1 MDSKEINERI
11 KAEAIRQHTIS
22 VDPNATKTESTTI
35 NMTDGVL
42 IPKKGEKHVFTSWRL
57 TFFGALILSAVLII
71 FFPDPYRLIF
81 LTCLRGAPVTFE
93 VTIFSI
99 IGAVIIGTFTGL
111 GSVSKRRWINMIC
124 GVYVELIRGIP
135 LLVQLIFIYYAVGSL
150 FHVEGMIAAIFS
162 LSVCFGAYMGEIVRA
177 GIIGRIRRETAS
189 ELGLSPDVSIASGG
203 GDNMMSAVGTGAVE
217 DGIVT
222 MSLGTSGTL
231 FSSSSHAFH
240 DPKLRLASFCSSTET
255 WLPLLCTMNC
265 TVASETLRKLFGQDV
280 KAFDAAAER
289 SGAGAGGLIMLPFF
303 NGERVPDYPH
313 GEGVLLGMR
322 QSNVT
327 EENIA
332 RATLEGVT
340 YEFLLG
346 LDAFRENGIDVSFLT
361 LTGGG
366 SKSRVWRQLVADMTG
381 CPVRVPVIREA
392 AAFGA
397 ALHGIWCLLGGRIED
412 VAKEHIAYDESA
424 SAAPSGKDAE
434 VYRECYR
441 KWLCYSDSLAPV
453 FR

>member
-177 GIIGRIRRETAS
+177 GIQAIPKGQMEAA
-189 ELGLSPDVSIASGG
+189 IA
-203 GDNMMSAVGTGAVE
+203 
-217 DGIVT
+217 
-222 MSLGTSGTL
+222 
-231 FSSSSHAFH
+231 
-240 DPKLRLASFCSSTET
+240 
-255 WLPLLCTMNC
+255 
-265 TVASETLRKLFGQDV
+265 
-280 KAFDAAAER
+280 
-289 SGAGAGGLIMLPFF
+289 
-303 NGERVPDYPH
+303 
-313 GEGVLLGMR
+313 LGM
-322 QSNVT
+322 S
-327 EENIA
+327 
-332 RATLEGVT
+332 RAQ
-340 YEFLLG
+340 
-346 LDAFRENGIDVSFLT
+346 AFRYIILPQTIKVILPAIGNEFISMLKDSSLVSVLSLEDILRCGRMYISRTFLSLETMLVVALIYLIITLVLSRLVGLLEERLHKNG
-361 LTGGG
+361 
-366 SKSRVWRQLVADMTG
+366 
-381 CPVRVPVIREA
+381 
-392 AAFGA
+392 
-397 ALHGIWCLLGGRIED
+397 
-412 VAKEHIAYDESA
+412 
-424 SAAPSGKDAE
+424 
-434 VYRECYR
+434 
-441 KWLCYSDSLAPV
+441 
-453 FR
+453 